1 MNLRCTEIVEYGHD
15 FRTRTFHI
23 MSETRISIRVRRGS
37 DTFPMVVGS
46 LDAVM
51 SIVKKE
57 WESPNLIIVY
67 NNSILSGAFS
77 FAFYNI
83 EDGSTLDVREH
94 VARKK
99 QRKQKHFLFNWARCK
114 SQVDEDEQSSCAF
127 KNLLEPSL
135 AREVAR
141 IRDRFFQRVEGTIK
155 SHRSLLSHFS
165 RKQKEEEDKQEK

>member
-1 MNLRCTEIVEYGHD
+1 
-15 FRTRTFHI
+15 

-94 VARKK
+94 VVRKK

-114 SQVDEDEQSSCAF
+114 SQVDDENDQDEKSSSAF

>member
-1 MNLRCTEIVEYGHD
+1 M
-15 FRTRTFHI
+15 
-23 MSETRISIRVRRGS
+23 RRGS

-94 VARKK
+94 VVRKK

-114 SQVDEDEQSSCAF
+114 SQVDDENDQDEKSSSAF

>member
-1 MNLRCTEIVEYGHD
+1 M
-15 FRTRTFHI
+15 
-23 MSETRISIRVRRGS
+23 RRGS

-83 EDGSTLDVREH
+83 EDGATLDVREH
-94 VARKK
+94 VVRKK

-114 SQVDEDEQSSCAF
+114 SQVDDENDQDEKSSSAF